1 MKNYKLN
8 SGIEK
13 GVYSVTMTEDEL
25 RLFSEFLEEQR
36 NFGLIKSTSKF
47 KKYLINT
54 IKPTEA
60 GRRLTRMKASKNL
73 KDPFWHEM
81 RRREIIAPHGV
92 EIPSNY
98 MI

>member
-1 MKNYKLN
+1 M
-8 SGIEK
+8 EER
-13 GVYSVTMTEDEL
+13 VYSITMTEEEL
-25 RLFSEFLEEQR
+25 KLFSEFLEQR
-36 NFGLIKSTSKF
+36 EYSLLKSSSKF
-47 KKYLINT
+47 KKHLINA

-60 GRRLTRMKASKNL
+60 GKRLTRMKASKNL

-81 RRREIIAPHGV
+81 RRREMFAPHGI